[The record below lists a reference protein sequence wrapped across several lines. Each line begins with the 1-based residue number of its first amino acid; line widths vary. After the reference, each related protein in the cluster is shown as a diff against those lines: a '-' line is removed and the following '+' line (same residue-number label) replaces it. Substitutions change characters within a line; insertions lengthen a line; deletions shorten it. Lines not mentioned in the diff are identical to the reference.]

1 MPNIQPH
8 PQPQNNIVQQP
19 KVEIKRLIMPG
30 IFEHPPKNNPSTA
43 PHMPQPGKLKM
54 PSVLEKKD
62 EEKLHEKPLPAM
74 AKIKMPSMMEK
85 NV

>member
-1 MPNIQPH
+1 MNT
-8 PQPQNNIVQQP
+8 
-19 KVEIKRLIMPG
+19 
-30 IFEHPPKNNPSTA
+30 PPKNNLSSA

-54 PSVLEKKD
+54 PSMFEKKE
-62 EEKLHEKPLPAM
+62 EEKLPEKPLPAM

>member
-1 MPNIQPH
+1 MNT
-8 PQPQNNIVQQP
+8 
-19 KVEIKRLIMPG
+19 
-30 IFEHPPKNNPSTA
+30 PPKNNLSSA